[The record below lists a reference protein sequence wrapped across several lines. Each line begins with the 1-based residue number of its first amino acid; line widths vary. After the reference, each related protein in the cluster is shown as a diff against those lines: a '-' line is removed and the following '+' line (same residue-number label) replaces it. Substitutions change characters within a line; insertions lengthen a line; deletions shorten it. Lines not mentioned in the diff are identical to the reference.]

1 MSKKVCRECKMFVEK
16 DVCPNDK
23 TNKFTDNWK
32 GKIVIIDVNK
42 SEIAKKVGITA
53 KGEYAIKIR

>member
-1 MSKKVCRECKMFVEK
+1 MIVEK
-16 DVCPNDK
+16 DKCPND
-23 TNKFTDNWK
+23 NNDKFTDNWK
-32 GKIVIIDVNK
+32 GKIIILDSNK